1 VFVLDAFLIV
11 ITLSFLVV
19 WWINMRI
26 SAPIYEI
33 SNKLQRLQLT
43 NANEKIYYSNKN
55 DEIGQLVSRYNAMVD
70 ELVVSAEKLAR
81 SERETA
87 WRDMARSIA
96 HEIKNP
102 LTPMK
107 LSIQAAQRKQEMDP
121 EHFEEYFNHTADLL
135 VEQIENL
142 ARIATEFSDFAKVT
156 AVEPE
161 RVDIVVRLR
170 NAVALY
176 LHNPEGVI
184 VQSDITVN
192 HPVYILGNEKQLMQ
206 VFNNLIRNAIQAIPE
221 DQMGFVNVSL
231 SVIDMNVEVRVK
243 DNGTGVKP
251 DIQKRMF
258 EPNFTTKNS
267 GMGLGL
273 AITKSIVTA
282 CKGDISFETEE
293 GVGTTFI
300 VRFPIIM

>member
-1 VFVLDAFLIV
+1 
-11 ITLSFLVV
+11 
-19 WWINMRI
+19 M
-26 SAPIYEI
+26 
-33 SNKLQRLQLT
+33 
-43 NANEKIYYSNKN
+43 
-55 DEIGQLVSRYNAMVD
+55 
-70 ELVVSAEKLAR
+70 
-81 SERETA
+81 
-87 WRDMARSIA
+87 
-96 HEIKNP
+96 
-102 LTPMK
+102 
-107 LSIQAAQRKQEMDP
+107 
-121 EHFEEYFNHTADLL
+121 
-135 VEQIENL
+135 
-142 ARIATEFSDFAKVT
+142 
-156 AVEPE
+156 EPE

-231 SVIDMNVEVRVK
+231 STTDMNVEVRIK

-300 VRFPIIM
+300 VKFPIIN